1 MDQERER
8 IELMKKLS
16 LTAKTAAEDQKA
28 KEQEEFDAELEELL
42 NDDFLQE
49 FQKRRMQEMLAMS
62 GMLPKF
68 GEVVTLNNGDEFL
81 QAIDSEHKNVT
92 VIIHI
97 YEDKFKACK
106 TMNKCL
112 AKLAQEYPTVKFCK
126 ILSTVAGLSKKFKTV
141 ALPTLI
147 VYKNG
152 QVIGNFIRL
161 GDEFGDEFYAS
172 DVESYLI
179 EHALLPDKSLMP
191 SITSSTNAQ
200 DQDDD
205 E

>member
-1 MDQERER
+1 
-8 IELMKKLS
+8 MKKLS
-16 LTAKTAAEDQKA
+16 ITAKTTAEEQKA
-28 KEQEEFDAELEELL
+28 KEQSEFDAELEELL

-49 FQKRRMQEMLAMS
+49 FQKRRMQEMLAMN

-68 GEVVTLNNGDEFL
+68 GEVVHLKNGDEFL
-81 QAIDSEHKNVT
+81 NSIDQENKSVT

-106 TMNKCL
+106 TMNKCM
-112 AKLAQEYPTVKFCK
+112 AKLAQEYPSVKFCK

-141 ALPTLI
+141 ALPTLL

-152 QVIGNFIRL
+152 QVIGNFIRM
-161 GDEFGDEFYAS
+161 GEEFGDEFFPS

-191 SITSSTNAQ
+191 AITSSNTAQ
-200 DQDDD
+200 DDNDDD
-205 E
+205 